1 MAPLPQRVHSASTLQ
16 NNGTPAWKPSLA
28 AIGAPA
34 WKTRQPDPALWAV
47 ISEEWEAPAPSGW
60 TGSFQKATPS
70 GAWKPSLPAR
80 NVLTAANA
88 NVLDL
93 EFHRQGRLEKNTSK
107 ADPDRDT
114 AQCTGA
120 EISKEQ
126 EATSAPRLVLRADDS
141 WISDRSVQLSNA
153 NAPGTQVRRRWVPRS
168 FLQRSKPAM
177 SDSPNDQSALI
188 VKAEGAA
195 QQVEQRVRAATGLV
209 TNRVRRQWRPK
220 DSKHA
225 PGYKSRSRQLTPVKK
240 KNAER
245 ASLGTEGSSPEVFD
259 LTADD
264 LDDEEADFFP
274 DRVSEVRI
282 HVRIRPND

>member
-1 MAPLPQRVHSASTLQ
+1 LNMAPLPQRVHSASTLQ

-141 WISDRSVQLSNA
+141 WISDLLSSFQMPMHPELRFVGVGCHVLFCN
-153 NAPGTQVRRRWVPRS
+153 VPSR
-168 FLQRSKPAM
+168 QC
-177 SDSPNDQSALI
+177 LI
-188 VKAEGAA
+188 VLMTR
-195 QQVEQRVRAATGLV
+195 VRSSSRQRV
-209 TNRVRRQWRPK
+209 PH
-220 DSKHA
+220 SKW
-225 PGYKSRSRQLTPVKK
+225 SNVFVLQL
-240 KNAER
+240 A
-245 ASLGTEGSSPEVFD
+245 L
-259 LTADD
+259 
-264 LDDEEADFFP
+264 
-274 DRVSEVRI
+274 
-282 HVRIRPND
+282 